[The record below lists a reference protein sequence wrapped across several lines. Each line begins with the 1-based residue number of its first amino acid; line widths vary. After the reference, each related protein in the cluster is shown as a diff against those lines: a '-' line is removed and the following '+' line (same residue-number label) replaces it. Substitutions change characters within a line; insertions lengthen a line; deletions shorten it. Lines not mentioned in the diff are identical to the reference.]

1 MEAFTGTVENPGSG
15 AFMVQ
20 EPPFRPPIPS
30 TGMGGKLMLT
40 LVELYFIFQILFSSP
55 MRVFPDGGGRV
66 GVSSPIRVFPDGGGR
81 VGVPTL
87 TETQSH
93 PPAYIDPRL
102 SHPPICHFC
111 WIPST

>member
-55 MRVFPDGGGRV
+55 
-66 GVSSPIRVFPDGGGR
+66 IRVFPDGGGR
-81 VGVPTL
+81 VGVFIFQYPAGKGAGHCRSRL
-87 TETQSH
+87 QRDN
-93 PPAYIDPRL
+93 PPVEGIVP
-102 SHPPICHFC
+102 
-111 WIPST
+111 